1 MLNEVKS
8 LHGIRKALR
17 KIAEDLNLDRVL
29 LGILTEFINCTKIN
43 KKNGN
48 QLYTYL
54 LQNF

>member
-1 MLNEVKS
+1 MLDELKS
-8 LHGIRKALR
+8 EQDFRKALR